1 MSIYRFVVRFNQS
14 DPRSAG
20 YLHDAHA
27 LGFNN
32 LQRIICQDLFFIEGQ
47 LSQEECRRLALSLLI
62 DPVTQSAEWVEL
74 PATEPTRNQSSVM
87 VEVALRPGVT
97 DPVSEQI
104 VRAAHEL
111 GFDGVHRA
119 STGLRFLVEGL
130 DSAQI
135 ERLAKQLLANAVIQ
149 HWTMGEIAPSFPQEA
164 ASSGEVTLLP
174 VRNLSDDELLAL
186 SKERR
191 AARLERNEG
200 YPGLFL

>member
-1 MSIYRFVVRFNQS
+1 MPIYRFVVRFNQP

-20 YLHDAHA
+20 HLHDTHA

-74 PATEPTRNQSSVM
+74 PAAEPARSLSPVM

-104 VRAAHEL
+104 
-111 GFDGVHRA
+111 
-119 STGLRFLVEGL
+119 
-130 DSAQI
+130 
-135 ERLAKQLLANAVIQ
+135 
-149 HWTMGEIAPSFPQEA
+149 
-164 ASSGEVTLLP
+164 
-174 VRNLSDDELLAL
+174 
-186 SKERR
+186 
-191 AARLERNEG
+191 
-200 YPGLFL
+200 